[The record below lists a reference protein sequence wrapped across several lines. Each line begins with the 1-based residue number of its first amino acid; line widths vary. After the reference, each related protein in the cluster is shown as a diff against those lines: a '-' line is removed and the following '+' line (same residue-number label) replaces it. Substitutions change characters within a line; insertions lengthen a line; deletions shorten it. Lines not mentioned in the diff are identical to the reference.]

1 MRSTIEE
8 TRNNRKMHCALSQG
22 RFTRRVHCLLLL
34 CDIEVEKGNFVEA
47 KERLTKTLLG
57 YDKVGEVLGA
67 ANTLTYLGKIELLRS
82 NLDIAKVIWKV
93 LFSGFGKRNFRLE
106 KQMFH
111 ELTLG
116 NLRSYVKR
124 TDGWKFR
131 TCPWLG
137 F

>member
-1 MRSTIEE
+1 
-8 TRNNRKMHCALSQG
+8 
-22 RFTRRVHCLLLL
+22 LLL